1 MNTYNKDTERPLDKV
16 VPLSLSNV
24 KTLVSFFAFGE
35 LVSFTFF
42 YYQ

>member
-24 KTLVSFFAFGE
+24 KTLVHQTQRIK
-35 LVSFTFF
+35 LVSLH
-42 YYQ
+42 

>member
-24 KTLVSFFAFGE
+24 KTLVMLA
-35 LVSFTFF
+35 
-42 YYQ
+42 YK